1 MQVDLN
7 RMLAAASNKNAM
19 CFSSSRGLFYCK
31 KSERM
36 MYLYMLQHE
45 LTLKTCLVKEARHK
59 KSDIV

>member
-1 MQVDLN
+1 
-7 RMLAAASNKNAM
+7 MLVAASNKNAV
-19 CFSSSRGLFYCK
+19 CFSSNRGLFYYK
-31 KSERM
+31 KSEGM